1 MTLPLLASTG
11 ADDLFELAP
20 ISLWLED
27 FSAVKQQFDRW
38 QAEGIDDVETW
49 LTQDPTR
56 VLDLTSA
63 IKVLSVNQHT
73 LTLFRAKSLA
83 ELVARQAEIFRDDML
98 TQHARDLVSL
108 WRGNSGFSS
117 QSVNYTLAGERLDV
131 VVHARILPG
140 AQTDWSRILFAVEDI
155 SARVQGALALESAR
169 QYAVGLFQHSPV
181 SLWVED
187 FRGVKRL
194 IDEVRQNGIQDF
206 RTFLDVH
213 PDFVDRCMKEIVVLD
228 VNQQTLRMFGAA
240 SRDHVLGN
248 LDRIFRDDMQGH
260 FLEQL
265 VDLWNGVLFQQ
276 RETVNYALSGHPVH
290 VHMQFSVLPG
300 HESDWGL
307 VQVALTDISARKK
320 AEAYLE
326 YLGRHDVLTK
336 LHNRAF
342 FDEETARLI
351 RKGTAPVSVII
362 ADLNGLKTANDTLGH
377 ASGDDLLRRAGEA
390 LRKAVGDTVCAARI
404 GGDEFA
410 VLLPGVEDEGVR
422 QIADRIQV
430 VVDMN
435 NQFYTGPRLSF
446 ALGMATARSSA
457 ELKLMIQRAD
467 EAMYRAKRAH
477 YEQQERE

>member
-1 MTLPLLASTG
+1 MA
-11 ADDLFELAP
+11 AAHVDDLFQLAP

-27 FSAVKQQFDRW
+27 FSAVKQQFDTWR
-38 QAEGIDDVETW
+38 AEGIEDLEAW
-49 LTQDPTR
+49 LASRPEQVAAAVSLIR
-56 VLDLTSA
+56 VLD
-63 IKVLSVNQHT
+63 VNQRT
-73 LTLFRAKSLA
+73 LDLFEARSAD
-83 ELVARQAEIFRDDML
+83 ELVSRLADIFRDDML
-98 TQHARDLVSL
+98 IQHARDLACL
-108 WRGNSGFSS
+108 WRGEGGFSS
-117 QSVNYTLAGERLDV
+117 RGVNYTLTGKRLDV
-131 VVHARILPG
+131 EVRARVLPG
-140 AQTDWSRILFAVEDI
+140 AEADWSKVLFAIDDVT
-155 SARVQGALALESAR
+155 ARMKAQRALEDAQ

-194 IDEVRQNGIQDF
+194 IDDVRANGIQDF

-213 PDFVDRCMKEIVVLD
+213 PDFIDRCLKEIVVID
-228 VNQQTLRMFGAA
+228 VNQQTLRMFGAD
-240 SRDHVLGN
+240 SKTQVLDN
-248 LDRIFRDDMQGH
+248 LGRIFRDDMRTH

-276 RETVNYALSGHPVH
+276 RETINYSLNGQTVH

-300 HESDWGL
+300 HEDHWEL
-307 VQVALTDISARKK
+307 VQVALTDITARKR

-351 RKGTAPVSVII
+351 RKGTAPISIII
-362 ADLNGLKTANDTLGH
+362 ADLNGLKAANDSLGH
-377 ASGDDLLRRAGEA
+377 AAGDDLLRRAGEA
-390 LRKAVGDTVCAARI
+390 LLKAVGEGICAARI

-410 VLLPGVEDEGVR
+410 VLLPGIGEEEVR
-422 QIADRIQV
+422 QIVDRIQV

-446 ALGMATARSSA
+446 AMGMATAPSSSD
-457 ELKLMIQRAD
+457 LKHMIQRAD

-477 YEQQERE
+477 YERLARE